1 MGLSDSIS
9 SENGGSSLVTTA
21 SAVSSAAAAVA
32 SAAARTAAAAAS
44 ADCISSALSAWRQ
57 TPEAASAAAE
67 ATVGDVFFSNNL
79 KVKEN
84 VIEATSYT
92 NLGKQV
98 LTQNK

>member
-9 SENGGSSLVTTA
+9 SDVGGSSFITTA
-21 SAVSSAAAAVA
+21 SAVTCAAVAAA
-32 SAAARTAAAAAS
+32 SAAASAAAAAAS

-57 TPEAASAAAE
+57 TPEAASAME

-79 KVKEN
+79 KAKEN
-84 VIEATSYT
+84 AIEATSYT

-98 LTQNK
+98 LT

>member
-9 SENGGSSLVTTA
+9 SENGGSSLVITA

-57 TPEAASAAAE
+57 TPEAASAE

-79 KVKEN
+79 KAKEN